1 MFFFPYKYISQR
13 WNNEQMCLTLYYFTS
28 RSYTQN
34 NNSKWTNKQKKQENN
49 KYVKEDFGLIFK
61 KTKQTNKAKSW
72 LNTNKS
78 QQMKKRHVHLNWVA

>member
-1 MFFFPYKYISQR
+1 M
-13 WNNEQMCLTLYYFTS
+13 
-28 RSYTQN
+28 
-34 NNSKWTNKQKKQENN
+34 NKQTKKKQENN

-78 QQMKKRHVHLNWVA
+78 QQLKKRHVHLNWVA